1 MDLLGRLRKHL
12 SNIRPINVLTRP
24 APSADVFQLKGK
36 EYFKRFFSPEGFTGV
51 CALSSFIITLLILF
65 FLIQQ
70 GLPILQE
77 MGHGQ
82 YTLPL
87 LNGLGYSGYSWILAN
102 GNIFTGLINF
112 ITGSTWDPNNYY
124 FGILPLLAGTIVV
137 VVGALLIAVP
147 VGIFSA
153 IHLSEYCP
161 SKIKNIIKPIIELLA
176 GIPSI
181 VYGFVGLTFLVP
193 WIANVFSLR
202 SGQTAM
208 AGSIILSIMIIPTI
222 ISISE
227 DAISAVPKEY
237 KEASLALGA
246 THFQT
251 VWRVLLPAAISG
263 ITASIILA
271 IGRAFGET
279 MALLMVCGG
288 VANIP
293 PISLQMFFTS
303 VKPMTA
309 AIAAELGE
317 TAVGSVHYSALFGVG
332 LVLFG
337 ITYLVNF
344 IADLINSRFKKKF
357 GRAK

>member
-1 MDLLGRLRKHL
+1 M
-12 SNIRPINVLTRP
+12 
-24 APSADVFQLKGK
+24 KGK

-51 CALSSFIITLLILF
+51 CAFSSFIITILILF
-65 FLIQQ
+65 FLLQQ
-70 GLPILQE
+70 SFPILQE
-77 MGHGQ
+77 LGYGQ
-82 YTLPL
+82 YILPL
-87 LNGLGYSGYSWILAN
+87 LSKLGYSDYYWILAN

-124 FGILPLLAGTIVV
+124 FGILPLIAGTLIVV
-137 VVGALLIAVP
+137 AGALLIAVP
-147 VGIFSA
+147 IGIFSA

-161 SKIKNIIKPIIELLA
+161 QKIKNIIKPIIELLA
-176 GIPSI
+176 GIPSV
-181 VYGFVGLTFLVP
+181 VYGFIGLTFLVP
-193 WIANVFSLR
+193 WIASVFSLR
-202 SGQTAM
+202 SGQTAL
-208 AGSIILSIMIIPTI
+208 AGSVILSLMILPTI
-222 ISISE
+222 ISLSE

-246 THFQT
+246 TRFQT
-251 VWRVLLPAAISG
+251 VWKVLLPAAISG
-263 ITASIILA
+263 IIASIILA
-271 IGRAFGET
+271 IGRALGET
-279 MALLMVCGG
+279 MAVLMVCGG

-293 PISLQMFFTS
+293 PPSSQMFFTS

-309 AIAAELGE
+309 AIAAEMGE

-344 IADLINSRFKKKF
+344 VADLINTRFKKKF